1 MAGKTAQE
9 NRAHEE
15 IESKRVSLIE
25 LFYDLVFVYMI
36 SRATELLHHLHNG
49 MISPTALIIFI
60 FVVIVFINSWMVQ
73 TVFTNRYGESSWT
86 NILFSFVDMAI
97 ILYMSNTFSAT
108 IDYNLQP
115 FFIAASLLSATLAL
129 QYALVYIKTD
139 NQNDKNIARIFPL
152 SSASGLCHCSPQD
165 SSPCRLGRQLL
176 QQGYCSAG

>member
-36 SRATELLHHLHNG
+36 SRAAELLHYLHNG

-86 NILFSFVDMAI
+86 NILF
-97 ILYMSNTFSAT
+97 
-108 IDYNLQP
+108 P
-115 FFIAASLLSATLAL
+115 SLIWRSSCICPTL
-129 QYALVYIKTD
+129 
-139 NQNDKNIARIFPL
+139 FP
-152 SSASGLCHCSPQD
+152 PQ
-165 SSPCRLGRQLL
+165 
-176 QQGYCSAG
+176 